1 MNKKTILACLL
12 ACSTLVLT
20 QCITKGGGSSGNTSD
35 TSSHSGEGDDIQ
47 LALDTGKTSVQDGQ
61 LNFATDSESIE
72 GEVVHIAFNASE
84 NKTTIYGLDAG
95 NAKLTD
101 GTKTYNVSVN
111 YGIYK
116 GTGEVSVA
124 LGNDYLHLENLA
136 SAFRGSKTEAY
147 VAGNKNAFK
156 VDAGL
161 RYKTFTE
168 QAGVWELDEKVANF
182 DELDAAHLY
191 DADNVKIE
199 LSNAS
204 YGTVNT
210 DLTVNFAEAAVG
222 QNVTVQIW
230 ANGQKVEQTVKV
242 NAGYNAYDSD
252 SFRALFENPTI
263 HGELNILR
271 SFKAEV
277 KDYQLYRSH
286 GQTYLYNTVG
296 SDHEAEFQGSVYY
309 REDGTDVTDPLV
321 INGNYMVLDA
331 SEVPQHYNGNGSD
344 LDEAVPLE
352 WRGSQAFDLAY
363 MKDTQSNL
371 IQGRVCNPQEGIFR
385 LSSQNTEA
393 KGLTFN
399 NWNIR
404 GNSNTG
410 SEENPTF
417 ESTGEINLIL
427 QSYNFTAN
435 NCIFDLGVYGIACY
449 DGKAT
454 AKVKDSIIRNTWG
467 SSITT
472 WRGPRVELD
481 NSLLTNAGSAAI
493 WLINNGA
500 NEDHVGNLI
509 VDDETVIDNY
519 LSTSSAWFVAYGL
532 TALSVF
538 ADSIEYAVNQPA
550 TGHAHTIFKSSSD
563 KRFNFEVLL
572 QTESDNDSAYPLAN
586 INLNGAQSVCD
597 PLSYGR
603 AGYVTSATDPKA
615 YVKGVY
621 DNQSSIVKCIGQ
633 TDAELGA
640 SIYSLLSAVGG
651 DVSKAYAAALATAL
665 ATQEA
670 TRGAAH
676 IQVDAALQ
684 GGLSAIMAVKP
695 VA

>member
-1 MNKKTILACLL
+1 M
-12 ACSTLVLT
+12 
-20 QCITKGGGSSGNTSD
+20 
-35 TSSHSGEGDDIQ
+35 
-47 LALDTGKTSVQDGQ
+47 
-61 LNFATDSESIE
+61 
-72 GEVVHIAFNASE
+72 
-84 NKTTIYGLDAG
+84 
-95 NAKLTD
+95 
-101 GTKTYNVSVN
+101 
-111 YGIYK
+111 
-116 GTGEVSVA
+116 
-124 LGNDYLHLENLA
+124 
-136 SAFRGSKTEAY
+136 FRGSKTDAY
-147 VAGNKNAFK
+147 VAGNKNAFR

-161 RYKTFTE
+161 RYKTFTLE
-168 QAGVWELDEKVANF
+168 AEEWGLDEKVVEFSKLN
-182 DELDAAHLY
+182 AAHLY

-199 LSNAS
+199 VTGGES
-204 YGTVNT
+204 GTTTYAAVNE
-210 DLTVNFAEAAVG
+210 DLTVSFTDAAVG
-222 QNVTVQIW
+222 QTLTVQVW

-252 SFRALFENPTI
+252 SFRALFENAGI
-263 HGELNILR
+263 HGEINILR

-277 KDYQLYRSH
+277 KDYQLFTSH
-286 GQTYLYNTVG
+286 GKTYLYNTVG
-296 SDHEAEFQGSVYY
+296 SDHEGEYQGSVYF
-309 REDGTDVTDPLV
+309 RQDNAAEAEALV
-321 INGNYMVLDA
+321 VNGNYMVLDA
-331 SEVPQHYNGNGSD
+331 SEVPQHYNGNGSE
-344 LDEAVPLE
+344 LDEAVPVE
-352 WRGSQAFDLAY
+352 WRGAEPFDLNH
-363 MKDTQSNL
+363 MKNTQSNL
-371 IQGRVCNPQEGIFR
+371 IQGRVCNPQEAIFR
-385 LSSQNTEA
+385 VCSQNSDA
-393 KGLTFN
+393 KPLTFN

-410 SEENPTF
+410 SEDNPTL
-417 ESTGEINLIL
+417 ESTGEIDIIL
-427 QSYNFTAN
+427 QSMAFNAN

-481 NSLLTNAGSAAI
+481 NSLLTGAGSAAL

-500 NEDHVGNLI
+500 NENHVGNLI
-509 VDDETVIDNY
+509 VDDKTVIDNY

-572 QTESDNDSAYPLAN
+572 QTESDNDSAFPLAN

-603 AGYVTSATDPKA
+603 AGYVASATDPKA

-651 DVSKAYAAALATAL
+651 DVSMAYAAALATAL

-684 GGLSAIMAVKP
+684 GGLSAIIAVKP